1 MWEKL
6 NYVNQKSKEDKMRW
20 VLVAILVLG
29 GGGYGVQL
37 IAVSGYILLPATAEV
52 KEKKAFERAPE
63 KEQ

>member
-1 MWEKL
+1 
-6 NYVNQKSKEDKMRW
+6 MRW

-37 IAVSGYILLPATAEV
+37 IAVGGYILLPAIAEV